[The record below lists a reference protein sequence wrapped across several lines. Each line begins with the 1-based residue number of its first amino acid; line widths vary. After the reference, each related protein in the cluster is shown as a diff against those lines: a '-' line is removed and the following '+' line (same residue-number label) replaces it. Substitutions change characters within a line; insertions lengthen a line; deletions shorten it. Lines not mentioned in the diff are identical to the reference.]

1 MKAIVSTFNQAQKG
15 AFSVIVKHQTLRR
28 YVSSS
33 SGNCCCVQV
42 LHILLHLPRSVR
54 AAVPDVPL
62 LLHLAQVHRRHGGDE
77 VEAPGLYY
85 LLTIHSL
92 TTHCMLISTPD
103 LHGSQHRHRDR
114 LPGARHPR
122 HRAGRRLPGTRAPHS
137 CYQNINN
144 IYSIYD

>member
-62 LLHLAQVHRRHGGDE
+62 LLHLAQVHRRHCGDE

-85 LLTIHSL
+85 LLTI
-92 TTHCMLISTPD
+92 ISTHY
-103 LHGSQHRHRDR
+103 L
-114 LPGARHPR
+114 L
-122 HRAGRRLPGTRAPHS
+122 T
-137 CYQNINN
+137 
-144 IYSIYD
+144 IYSHSPSSLYLLTIYSLYVDIYSRSTWVSASAS

>member
-42 LHILLHLPRSVR
+42 LHFLLHLPRSVR

-85 LLTIHSL
+85 LLTILSTHYLL
-92 TTHCMLISTPD
+92 T
-103 LHGSQHRHRDR
+103 
-114 LPGARHPR
+114 
-122 HRAGRRLPGTRAPHS
+122 
-137 CYQNINN
+137 
-144 IYSIYD
+144 IYSHSPSTHYLLTIYSLYVDIYSRSTWVSASAS